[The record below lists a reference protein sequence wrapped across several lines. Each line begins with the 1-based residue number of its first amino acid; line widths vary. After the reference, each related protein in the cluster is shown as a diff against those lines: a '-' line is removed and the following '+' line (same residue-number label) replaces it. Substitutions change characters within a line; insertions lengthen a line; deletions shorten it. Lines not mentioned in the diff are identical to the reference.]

1 MVHKYIRNIL
11 VLITITVWIAVFSI
25 DSNLHIIAC
34 DVGQGDAI
42 LIQKNTTQILI
53 DSGPNNRVL
62 DCLGTHMPFWDKQ
75 IELAISTH
83 VDKDHSGG
91 FLDVSHAY
99 KIDRLL
105 VSSSQTDKVLEKVAN
120 STIEPQKDMVIRL
133 GLIYLD
139 ILHPYEGFTSKNTN
153 DYSVVN
159 LVRYGNFK
167 AIFMGDLE
175 LNISEDLIENSK
187 IGPVD
192 YIKISHHGSKNGTSE
207 KLLDML
213 RPKEAIISSGK
224 KNSYGHP
231 HKEIL
236 QMLNTTNTKILRTD
250 IEGDI
255 DYVTDGINFWYNK
268 QTTHKQ

>member
-1 MVHKYIRNIL
+1 MVFRKSIIYFLI
-11 VLITITVWIAVFSI
+11 LITLSIWIAVFNI
-25 DSNLHIIAC
+25 DNNLHIIAC
-34 DVGQGDAI
+34 DIGQGDAI

-53 DSGPNNRVL
+53 DSGSGKQVL
-62 DCLGTHMPFWDKQ
+62 DCLGKHMPFWDRK

-99 KIDRLL
+99 QIDRLL
-105 VSSSQTDKVLEKVAN
+105 VSGSQTDKVLDKVAN
-120 STIEPQKDMVIRL
+120 STIEPQKGMVIRS
-133 GLIYLD
+133 GMIYLD
-139 ILHPYEGFTSKNTN
+139 IFHPYEGFISKNSN
-153 DYSVVN
+153 DYSIVN
-159 LVRYGNFK
+159 TLRYGDFK

-207 KLLDML
+207 KLLDL
-213 RPKEAIISSGK
+213 LQPRIAIISVG

-231 HKEIL
+231 TPEVLK
-236 QMLNTTNTKILRTD
+236 MLNDKRIKIIRTD
-250 IEGDI
+250 EVGDI
-255 DYVTDGINFWYNK
+255 DYKVE
-268 QTTHKQ
+268 